1 MGLKSEEKISELEDI
16 ALETTQNEHKKEKK
30 NPQEKL
36 FKVSVKSRNNN
47 KDSPE
52 QVEGRK

>member
-52 QVEGRK
+52 QVEGRN